1 MARFSQAPAWEPIN
15 PHSEKDG
22 LFMINKKLP
31 IVSLIFYILA
41 GLLLA
46 FAVWAAVF
54 SFEYISE
61 MAAMGQLVVSDNL
74 FNIASFHMSNF
85 GQYVVFAA
93 VLFGVGWIVHI
104 ISAPKA
110 DALAVKESE
119 VESMEKLMEELQTE
133 AEEE

>member
-1 MARFSQAPAWEPIN
+1 MAKFSQAPVWELIN
-15 PHSEKDG
+15 PHSQKDG
-22 LFMINKKLP
+22 FFMINKKLP

-93 VLFGVGWIVHI
+93 GMFGIGWIVHI

-110 DALAVKESE
+110 DALAAEEAE
-119 VESMEKLMEELQTE
+119 VESVEKLEEEIQAE